1 MQLRLG
7 LTLALSVFSLAGC
20 SSLAVS
26 NKSLNYKETATL
38 EPLQYPEG
46 SMVRPATPLYPAPTV
61 EPLAIQHAPKLENSK
76 GNRFALPRPDVAAPN
91 SSATAASEQN
101 AELGRPQ
108 LLTDGNQN
116 PLLKIDGN
124 SDTIWQYTL
133 ATLSSLN
140 QNIVGQSKNR
150 YEVTLKIDQQIYVL
164 RLTSVGSSHNLAVF
178 NADNSFADK
187 EKAAE
192 LLTQIYQN
200 RIVTGKQIGRAH
212 V

>member
-61 EPLAIQHAPKLENSK
+61 DPLAIQHAPKLENSK

-101 AELGRPQ
+101 AVLGRPQ

-200 RIVTGKQIGRAH
+200 WPA
-212 V
+212 

>member
-91 SSATAASEQN
+91 SSATAPSEQN
-101 AELGRPQ
+101 AVLGRPQ

-200 RIVTGKQIGRAH
+200 WPA
-212 V
+212 

>member
-20 SSLAVS
+20 SSLAF
-26 NKSLNYKETATL
+26 NNGTLDYKDTTELN
-38 EPLQYPEG
+38 PLQYPEG

-61 EPLAIQHAPKLENSK
+61 DQLAIEHAPKLENQK
-76 GNRFALPRPDVAAPN
+76 GNRFSLPRPDENQEHAISDAGKAEEAAI
-91 SSATAASEQN
+91 
-101 AELGRPQ
+101 GRPQ
-108 LLTDGNQN
+108 LVTDGNQN

-124 SDTIWQYTL
+124 SATIWQYTL

-140 QNIVGQSKNR
+140 HTVVAQSKNR
-150 YEVTLKIDQQIYVL
+150 YEVTVKVDQQTYIL
-164 RLTSVGSSHNLAVF
+164 KLSSVGSSNSLAVF

-187 EKAAE
+187 QTAAD

-200 RIVTGKQIGRAH
+200 WPA
-212 V
+212 

>member
-91 SSATAASEQN
+91 SSAAAASEQN
-101 AELGRPQ
+101 AVLGRPQ

-187 EKAAE
+187 QKAAE

-200 RIVTGKQIGRAH
+200 WPA
-212 V
+212 